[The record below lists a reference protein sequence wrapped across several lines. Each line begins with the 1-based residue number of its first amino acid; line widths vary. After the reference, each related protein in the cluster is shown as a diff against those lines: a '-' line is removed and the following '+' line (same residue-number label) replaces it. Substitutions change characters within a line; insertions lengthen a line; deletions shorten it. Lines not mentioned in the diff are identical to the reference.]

1 MTNAALLQSLAETLL
16 PGAGFFS
23 GRAPLAL
30 NLDVNAK
37 IDRLSIAI
45 DAGQPEFLNIGAIRF
60 MDMAGQEIDRTGIVR
75 SAVLSSIYGETTP
88 DIVHKR
94 VLDGVMVH
102 SRQELKPTLTI
113 DLNEPID
120 VSRITIF
127 NRNDFFGCRSRFLTL
142 TATCA
147 GDLAYS
153 YVNFSSARQVEELQ
167 SLLAACGD
175 PPLPEADALG
185 TFVDEIRDRLRA
197 RIEANTFSWNPKRA
211 TQILPVLHKARK
223 PSDFEITVAA
233 HIVLSLLHKRNYL
246 DTALLSPLQP
256 VLNSDAS
263 IERMMAEINRILAMR
278 GEPSKTLIIGKHRI
292 QVPFLTIDKE
302 KYLSAL
308 DKIFPLLESLGVKP
322 LLCYGTLLGAVR
334 ERQFLLHDDD
344 VDVLCIDGSQS
355 REEALVKK
363 QELIARLKQ
372 DGYVIR
378 DTGENFHV
386 QINQVGVDL
395 FMSWQE
401 GERFHLMMERFQYRH
416 IDAGIMTPAASV
428 QLYDRTYP
436 APADPAAFLQERYGD
451 GWTVSDPFHE
461 WPWQLTRLDKGQ
473 NCNTEG

>member
-1 MTNAALLQSLAETLL
+1 
-16 PGAGFFS
+16 
-23 GRAPLAL
+23 
-30 NLDVNAK
+30 
-37 IDRLSIAI
+37 
-45 DAGQPEFLNIGAIRF
+45 
-60 MDMAGQEIDRTGIVR
+60 
-75 SAVLSSIYGETTP
+75 
-88 DIVHKR
+88 
-94 VLDGVMVH
+94 
-102 SRQELKPTLTI
+102 
-113 DLNEPID
+113 
-120 VSRITIF
+120 
-127 NRNDFFGCRSRFLTL
+127 
-142 TATCA
+142 
-147 GDLAYS
+147 
-153 YVNFSSARQVEELQ
+153 
-167 SLLAACGD
+167 
-175 PPLPEADALG
+175 
-185 TFVDEIRDRLRA
+185 
-197 RIEANTFSWNPKRA
+197 
-211 TQILPVLHKARK
+211 
-223 PSDFEITVAA
+223 
-233 HIVLSLLHKRNYL
+233 
-246 DTALLSPLQP
+246 
-256 VLNSDAS
+256 
-263 IERMMAEINRILAMR
+263 MMAEINRILAIR

-292 QVPFLTIDKE
+292 QVPFLTIEKE

-372 DGYVIR
+372 DGYVIW

-473 NCNTEG
+473 NCNTDG